1 MILADTAEPETIIR
15 LLRQAV
21 PVTVSPLNLNKI
33 ADYFFGNYEGKKF
46 QFGRVQA
53 GELVGDIDSMEDEL
67 RRYYNSADETFQ
79 IIEGLLSPV
88 KLFMKSGSA
97 EVSNHS
103 QQGRRG
109 EGLRSI
115 GGVGLSSSSKEGSS
129 SASLVVST
137 RDLSAKMFCY
147 QVEPSGF
154 IKHGRSFNTVRM
166 AELYAWIHRLNQVGV
181 STYYTNNWE
190 ETARLLITIFRNEQK
205 APEDHT
211 TFKRVYRPRITIKEA
226 DPFMKSLLFLSSAY
240 QLGIGEVKAKALCD
254 RFANLFD
261 LATSPVEEI
270 AECEKIGSKMAENIL
285 RALGRE

>member
-1 MILADTAEPETIIR
+1 MILADNAEPETIIK
-15 LLRQAV
+15 LLRQAL
-21 PVTVSPLNLNKI
+21 PVTVSPLNKNKI
-33 ADYFFGNYEGKKF
+33 ADYFFGSYEGKKF
-46 QFGRVQA
+46 QFNRVQA
-53 GELVGDIDSMEDEL
+53 GELIGDIDSMEDEL

-97 EVSNHS
+97 EVSNHT
-103 QQGRRG
+103 QRG
-109 EGLRSI
+109 GKV
-115 GGVGLSSSSKEGSS
+115 GGGSSSSNLSSSKG
-129 SASLVVST
+129 SLVVST
-137 RDLSAKMFCY
+137 RDLSAAMFCY

-154 IKHGRSFNTVRM
+154 IQHGHSFNTVRM

-205 APEDHT
+205 APEEHT

-240 QLGIGEVKAKALCD
+240 QLGIGEVKAKVLVD

-270 AECEKIGSKMAENIL
+270 AQCEKIGNKKAEEIL
-285 RALGRE
+285 TALGREV